1 MERNE
6 DYLSGPQTEG
16 NAEQLSVGLQIEE
29 SPEIMYNML
38 TQESMELDL
47 YTGQYTDFIPV
58 TEDLLSSVEGF
69 HFGPQER
76 IQDGDVQ
83 KEYITAL
90 DGENHELLTGF
101 STDTF
106 DSNQETFVNDELQTE
121 TNTISGKIFSEFR
134 QKL

>member
-69 HFGPQER
+69 HFGQSRGNPGR
-76 IQDGDVQ
+76 
-83 KEYITAL
+83 
-90 DGENHELLTGF
+90 
-101 STDTF
+101 
-106 DSNQETFVNDELQTE
+106 
-121 TNTISGKIFSEFR
+121 
-134 QKL
+134 

>member
-47 YTGQYTDFIPV
+47 YTGQ
-58 TEDLLSSVEGF
+58 
-69 HFGPQER
+69 
-76 IQDGDVQ
+76 
-83 KEYITAL
+83 
-90 DGENHELLTGF
+90 
-101 STDTF
+101 
-106 DSNQETFVNDELQTE
+106 
-121 TNTISGKIFSEFR
+121 
-134 QKL
+134 